1 MKKYTLIKTGILNK
15 PAKVGR
21 QVIDF
26 NNNLTQKELKELHK
40 AGHTDFISETET
52 KPVKKDSTK
61 KKNDEHDKTNKDSK

>member
-21 QVIDF
+21 EIINF
-26 NNNLTQKELKELHK
+26 NSDLTQKELKELYKSGHK
-40 AGHTDFISETET
+40 EFIEETET
-52 KPVKKDSTK
+52 KPVKKGSTK